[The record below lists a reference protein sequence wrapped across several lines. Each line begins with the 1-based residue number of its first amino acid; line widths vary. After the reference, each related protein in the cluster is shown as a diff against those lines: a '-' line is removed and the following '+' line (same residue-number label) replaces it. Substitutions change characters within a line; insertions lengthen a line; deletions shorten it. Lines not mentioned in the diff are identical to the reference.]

1 MSNAWSS
8 GDSRM
13 PLRGRCRA
21 AKRWFTA
28 YTATALQRAIAQLA
42 DIERAAEIPRILAL
56 CAARTATEL
65 NVTNLAGEPS
75 LSRRIVDAYVALLQ
89 TLFLVQLIPGWAT
102 NISAKTV
109 HRPKVYLVDP
119 GLATHLLGL
128 SAARLTPPHVALGP
142 LLESLVVSE
151 ITRQVGLG
159 RKSNPMLCH
168 FRDRSGAEVDLVLE
182 HPDGRIV
189 GIEVKAGS
197 TVGPGDFNGLAFLRQ
212 RLGPKFHGGFVL
224 YTGTDALPFGPQMS
238 ALPVSARAPTRGG
251 RGDDRTRTGE

>member
-1 MSNAWSS
+1 MSPNAYALRWPTHLWS
-8 GDSRM
+8 
-13 PLRGRCRA
+13 
-21 AKRWFTA
+21 
-28 YTATALQRAIAQLA
+28 
-42 DIERAAEIPRILAL
+42 
-56 CAARTATEL
+56 
-65 NVTNLAGEPS
+65 
-75 LSRRIVDAYVALLQ
+75 
-89 TLFLVQLIPGWAT
+89 
-102 NISAKTV
+102 
-109 HRPKVYLVDP
+109 LVDP

-151 ITRQVGLG
+151 ITRQSAWSEIEPNAVAL
-159 RKSNPMLCH
+159 P
-168 FRDRSGAEVDLVLE
+168 RSKRAEVDLVLE